1 MLKASISGY
10 LFLAIVL
17 AGFGYQWFYQKYRKA
32 SFADPVSDRD

>member
-17 AGFGYQWFYQKYRKA
+17 AGFAYQWFYQKYRKA
-32 SFADPVSDRD
+32 NLAG